1 MKILR
6 LFKKCIFK
14 KVKQWLVS
22 RLRRVPERDHHF
34 TSWFLLSFL
43 MATTFLAII
52 VAVSNP
58 AGTTLFS
65 HLLNMGKMIAIN
77 GILFVSWTF
86 IVGALLSFLYLPVPR
101 LFLASFGY
109 LFTAT
114 VTILIIAQ
122 SGTLFSILIGML
134 YSLFAL
140 GIGFLFILLAHRNV
154 RKQTKSALIMIPL
167 ILGAGYLFF
176 NQWTIQQTE
185 IPAIA
190 DHMEPMAD
198 ENPGM
203 KGKYHYNFF
212 TYGSGSD
219 LHREEFSQS
228 VDHVTPTVDASD
240 FVKKWG
246 EKRKS
251 FWGFNTSELPINGR
265 VWLPEGEGTFP
276 LILMVHGNHTMEY
289 LSTSG
294 YDYLG
299 ELLASRGFIAISVD
313 QDFIN
318 YSSTYG
324 SPNRNY
330 ELRTWMLLQHLVH
343 IQTMNNTLDHDLYE
357 KIDFQQVAL
366 VGHSR
371 GGQAALM
378 GADYQTFFP
387 DDDRLKSLEDVNIK
401 AVVAI
406 APTDKSIDSKRASI
420 HNTSYLLLHG
430 ARDADVSSIRDR
442 GFYQATSDPDDDG
455 FKAAVYIADA
465 NHTHFNS
472 DWGSMD
478 LSFPRGIFLNQKQ
491 TLDPEDQQQVAK
503 VYLSAFFESVFH
515 NHSSYEKLFQDYRYG
530 KDWLPNTT
538 IVNQFKHA
546 SYSPIVTF
554 KENEVDMI
562 DVDGFINWEI
572 KRPKDRNDQSR
583 RLDALELEWDKNA
596 SYSIPVIG
604 DDFITGEH
612 LVLTMANASDDIE
625 NKYKPKIEVE
635 IETID
640 DVSVQLPLDEYMP
653 FPPVIATEFTHFGLF
668 DDIFRDEKYENSWE
682 PVFQSFEIP
691 IETFEK
697 ENNQF
702 KRENIN
708 KITLH
713 FKPYPG
719 KILIEEI
726 GIW

>member
-1 MKILR
+1 VR
-6 LFKKCIFK
+6 LLEESFFKKIKRWF
-14 KVKQWLVS
+14 VA
-22 RLRRVPERDHHF
+22 RLKRIPERDHYF
-34 TSWFLLSFL
+34 TSWFMLSFL

-58 AGTTLFS
+58 VGTTLFS
-65 HLLNMGKMIAIN
+65 HLLNIGKLIVVNM
-77 GILFVSWTF
+77 ILFPIWTMV
-86 IVGALLSFLYLPVPR
+86 IGALFSFIYLPFPR
-101 LFLASFGY
+101 LFLASFSY
-109 LFTAT
+109 LITAT
-114 VTILIIAQ
+114 ITILMVAK
-122 SGTLFSILIGML
+122 SGTLFSILIAIIYGL
-134 YSLFAL
+134 IAL
-140 GIGFLFILLAHRNV
+140 GLGFIFILLSHKNV
-154 RKQTKSALIMIPL
+154 GKQTKSAVVMITL
-167 ILGAGYLFF
+167 MLGAGYLLI
-176 NQWTIQQTE
+176 NQITHQQTE

-190 DHMEPMAD
+190 DHMEPMID
-198 ENPGM
+198 ENPAH
-203 KGKYHYNFF
+203 KGNFKYHFF

-219 LHREEFSQS
+219 LHRDEFAEN
-228 VDHVTPTVDASD
+228 VDYITPTVDASD
-240 FVKKWG
+240 FVNKWR
-246 EKRKS
+246 EKRET

-276 LILMVHGNHTMEY
+276 VILMVHGNHTMEY
-289 LSTSG
+289 LSTGG

-343 IQTMNNTLDHDLYE
+343 LETMNNTIDHELYE
-357 KIDFQQVAL
+357 KIDYQQVAL

-378 GADYQTFFP
+378 GADYKTFFP
-387 DDDRLKSLEDVNIK
+387 DDERLKSLEDMNIK

-406 APTDKSIDSKRASI
+406 APTDKSVDSKRASI

-430 ARDADVSSIRDR
+430 ARDADVSSIRDQ
-442 GFYQATSDPDDDG
+442 GFYRTTFDPDHDG

-515 NHSSYEKLFQDYRYG
+515 DHSSYEKLFQDYRYG
-530 KDWLPNTT
+530 KDWLPNTS
-538 IVNQFKHA
+538 IVNQYKHA
-546 SYSPIVTF
+546 SYTPIITF
-554 KENEVDMI
+554 KQNEVNMI
-562 DVDGFINWEI
+562 DVDGFTNWEI
-572 KRPKDRNDQSR
+572 KRPKDRNDQNR
-583 RLDALELEWDKNA
+583 MLDALELQWDKKA
-596 SYSIPVIG
+596 SYMIHLPDG
-604 DDFITGEH
+604 EFNTGKH
-612 LVLTMANASDDIE
+612 LVLTMANIDDEQINE
-625 NKYKPKIEVE
+625 NMPKIEIE
-635 IETID
+635 IETKD
-640 DVSVQLPLDEYMP
+640 HVSVRIPLDEFMP
-653 FPPVIATEFTHFGLF
+653 FPSVIATEFTHFGLF
-668 DDIFRDEKYENSWE
+668 DRIFRDEKYEKSWE

-691 IETFEK
+691 IKTFEK
-697 ENNQF
+697 ENIEF

-713 FKPYPG
+713 FQPGPG